1 VSSGKDI
8 VVGDFNLQVDNPGD
22 ANASKFYA
30 LLESLCAIQHVKDAT
45 HLRGHTFD
53 LVISRVSVGQ

>member
-30 LLESLCAIQHVKDAT
+30 LLESVRDSACERRDTPPRSYV
-45 HLRGHTFD
+45 
-53 LVISRVSVGQ
+53 